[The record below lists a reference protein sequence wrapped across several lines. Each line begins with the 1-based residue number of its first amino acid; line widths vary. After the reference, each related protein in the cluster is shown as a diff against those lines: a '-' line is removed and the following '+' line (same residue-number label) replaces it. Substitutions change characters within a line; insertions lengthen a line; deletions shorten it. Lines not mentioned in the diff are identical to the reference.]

1 MRSISK
7 ERIADML
14 RFVERQ
20 ITFTIET
27 TQKVESSDD
36 FLMSQDAMVL
46 YNSTCM
52 CLQTNGETLKQI
64 DDLTDKLLLREHYPE
79 IPWRAVFGIRN
90 IISHEY
96 AATDPDIVLQTVKRD
111 LMPLLS
117 VVSKVITDIEKGAH
131 DDLLFS

>member
-52 CLQTNGETLKQI
+52 CLQTIGETLKQI

-131 DDLLFS
+131 DVLLFS

>member
-1 MRSISK
+1 
-7 ERIADML
+7 ML

-36 FLMSQDAMVL
+36 FLMSKDAMVL

-52 CLQTNGETLKQI
+52 CLQTIGETLKQI

-117 VVSKVITDIEKGAH
+117 VVSKVITDIENGAH

>member
-1 MRSISK
+1 
-7 ERIADML
+7 ML

-27 TQKVESSDD
+27 TQKVEPSDD

-52 CLQTNGETLKQI
+52 CLQTIGETLKQI

-117 VVSKVITDIEKGAH
+117 VVSKVITDIENGAH

>member
-1 MRSISK
+1 
-7 ERIADML
+7 ML
-14 RFVERQ
+14 RFVECQ

-52 CLQTNGETLKQI
+52 CLQTIGETLKQI

-117 VVSKVITDIEKGAH
+117 VVSKVITDIENGAH

>member
-1 MRSISK
+1 
-7 ERIADML
+7 ML

-46 YNSTCM
+46 YNSICM
-52 CLQTNGETLKQI
+52 CLQTIGETLKQI

-90 IISHEY
+90 IISYEY

-117 VVSKVITDIEKGAH
+117 VVSKVITDIENGAH

>member
-1 MRSISK
+1 
-7 ERIADML
+7 ML

-52 CLQTNGETLKQI
+52 CLQTIGETLKQI
-64 DDLTDKLLLREHYPE
+64 DDLTDKLLLREHYLE

-117 VVSKVITDIEKGAH
+117 VVSKVITDIENGAH

>member
-1 MRSISK
+1 
-7 ERIADML
+7 ML

-52 CLQTNGETLKQI
+52 CLQTIGETLKQI

-117 VVSKVITDIEKGAH
+117 VVSKVITDIENGAH

>member
-1 MRSISK
+1 
-7 ERIADML
+7 ML
-14 RFVERQ
+14 CFVERQ

-52 CLQTNGETLKQI
+52 CLQTIGETLKQI

-79 IPWRAVFGIRN
+79 IPWRAVFGI
-90 IISHEY
+90 
-96 AATDPDIVLQTVKRD
+96 
-111 LMPLLS
+111 
-117 VVSKVITDIEKGAH
+117 
-131 DDLLFS
+131 

>member
-1 MRSISK
+1 
-7 ERIADML
+7 ML

-52 CLQTNGETLKQI
+52 CLQTIGETLKQI

-111 LMPLLS
+111 LMPLFS
-117 VVSKVITDIEKGAH
+117 VVSKVITDIENGAH

>member
-1 MRSISK
+1 
-7 ERIADML
+7 ML

-52 CLQTNGETLKQI
+52 CLQTIGETLKQI

>member
-1 MRSISK
+1 
-7 ERIADML
+7 ML

-52 CLQTNGETLKQI
+52 CLQTIGETLKQI

-131 DDLLFS
+131 DVLLFS